1 MSIHNLI
8 ALAAFFAPRRIAKFL
23 GFCGGRR
30 RTRQEPHVWMFL
42 AAAGV
47 VVALA
52 VSFLTFL
59 HFTAFKEVPR

>member
-1 MSIHNLI
+1 MSIPNLI
-8 ALAAFFAPRRIAKFL
+8 ALAAFFAPRRIAKFF
-23 GFCGGRR
+23 GFCGGKRR
-30 RTRQEPHVWMFL
+30 ARQEPHVWLFL

-47 VVALA
+47 VVAVT